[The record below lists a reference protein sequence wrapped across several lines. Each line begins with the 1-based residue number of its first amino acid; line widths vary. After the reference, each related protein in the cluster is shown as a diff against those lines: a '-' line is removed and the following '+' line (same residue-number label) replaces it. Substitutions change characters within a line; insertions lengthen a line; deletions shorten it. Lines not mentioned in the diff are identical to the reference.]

1 MLHFCRVKSNEND
14 EGMRLLDTSKQHWLY
29 SLHAWNAIPLR
40 RTAISK
46 ARTGRIMRHGEPQEG
61 EKTVQIVHRIAS
73 VLRAFG
79 KQGLLGITDLSSE
92 TGLPKSTTHRLVTA
106 LVNEGLLVQDEDSH
120 KYALSLHV
128 TALGASIL
136 NSHTVRKTARPILM
150 ELRDQ
155 TRESVHLAVLEG
167 LEAVI
172 IDTEDSYFF
181 VRAVN
186 VPGQHLPAHAVS
198 TGKVLLAYQWE
209 TRLREILAHTTLMRY
224 TDSTITDPRLLLEE
238 LRIVRQRG
246 YAISQSELEEGIDAV
261 AAPIF
266 DHLGTVVAAVSIGGP
281 SERCRP
287 KQGELIGAV
296 TRAGQQISQTL
307 RYVGWH

>member
-1 MLHFCRVKSNEND
+1 
-14 EGMRLLDTSKQHWLY
+14 
-29 SLHAWNAIPLR
+29 
-40 RTAISK
+40 
-46 ARTGRIMRHGEPQEG
+46 MRHGEPLEG
-61 EKTVQIVHRIAS
+61 EKTVHIVHRIAS

-79 KQGLLGITDLSSE
+79 NQGLLGITDLANV

-120 KYALSLHV
+120 KYALSLRI

-136 NSHTVRKTARPILM
+136 SSHTVRKTARPILM

-167 LEAVI
+167 MEAVI

-209 TRLREILAHTTLMRY
+209 VRLREKLSHMSLRRY
-224 TDSTITDPRLLLEE
+224 TDNTITDPRLLFEE
-238 LRIVRQRG
+238 LRSVRATG
-246 YAISQSELEEGIDAV
+246 YAISSGELEEGIDAV

-266 DHLGTVVAAVSIGGP
+266 DHLNTVVAAVSIGGP

-287 KQGELIGAV
+287 KQAELIAAV

-307 RYVGWH
+307 RYIGWH

>member
-1 MLHFCRVKSNEND
+1 
-14 EGMRLLDTSKQHWLY
+14 
-29 SLHAWNAIPLR
+29 
-40 RTAISK
+40 
-46 ARTGRIMRHGEPQEG
+46 MRHGEPLEG
-61 EKTVQIVHRIAS
+61 EKNVQIVHRIAS

-79 KQGLLGITDLSSE
+79 KQSLLGITDLSAA

-120 KYALSLHV
+120 KYALSLRL

-136 NSHTVRKTARPILM
+136 GSHNIRKTARPILM

-167 LEAVI
+167 MEIVI

-198 TGKVLLAYQWE
+198 TGKALLAYQWE
-209 TRLREILAHTTLMRY
+209 VQLREMLSKVELARY
-224 TDSTITDPRLLLEE
+224 TDRTITDAREVREE
-238 LRIVRQRG
+238 LRKV
-246 YAISQSELEEGIDAV
+246 
-261 AAPIF
+261 
-266 DHLGTVVAAVSIGGP
+266 
-281 SERCRP
+281 
-287 KQGELIGAV
+287 GA
-296 TRAGQQISQTL
+296 
-307 RYVGWH
+307 